1 MASERSERD
10 TYGGNTIENRG
21 CLDVRMSFC
30 TLTLRIFVFAP
41 RSTPS
46 QTSLNRIL
54 PLTTITRITL
64 EIELFTALNSF
75 AGAVKTQKLMGA
87 PFLFEL
93 VGVVS

>member
-1 MASERSERD
+1 
-10 TYGGNTIENRG
+10 
-21 CLDVRMSFC
+21 MSFC
-30 TLTLRIFVFAP
+30 TLTLRIFVYAP

-54 PLTTITRITL
+54 RFNDHYPYHL

-93 VGVVS
+93 VAISHSYKPNSTAFTCKFIVH

>member
-1 MASERSERD
+1 
-10 TYGGNTIENRG
+10 
-21 CLDVRMSFC
+21 MSFC

-46 QTSLNRIL
+46 QSSLNRIL
-54 PLTTITRITL
+54 GLATITRIAL
-64 EIELFTALNSF
+64 EIELFTALNCF

-93 VGVVS
+93 VAVVS